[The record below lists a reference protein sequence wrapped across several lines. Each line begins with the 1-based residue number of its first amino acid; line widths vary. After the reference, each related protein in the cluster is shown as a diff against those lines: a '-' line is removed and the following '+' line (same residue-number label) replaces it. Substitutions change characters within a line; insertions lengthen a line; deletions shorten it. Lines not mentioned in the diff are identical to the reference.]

1 MQNKGVVRLFAIVFA
16 LACLW
21 ELSFTFVSNR
31 VQSQAMEATMGDQE
45 KMAAYLDSMNT
56 QEVFLSYTYKEVKQ
70 KEINLG
76 LDLKGGMNVILEVS
90 VKDIIKS
97 LSGDSQ
103 DPVFLEALRN
113 ADKEQSNSQDS
124 YLNIFF
130 QELDK
135 ANEASGNPRAYS
147 APAFFGTKDMTESV
161 GFNAED
167 QLIKQEITLDVKA
180 AIANV
185 YTVLRARI
193 DQFGVVQPNIQPIEG
208 TGRILVELPGVKEPE
223 RVRKL
228 LQSTAELEF
237 WKLHHGAEMLNFL
250 NEANLKLRDVLDA
263 PGSASSASN
272 TTNGGNADL
281 SSDLLGLEDVEST
294 SATADS
300 GVSSLDSLTE
310 GSDSA
315 DVASSFNP
323 LFAVIYPNVNQQG
336 MPQGGPI
343 VGFARI
349 QDTSKVN
356 QYLSMPQV
364 RSLLPGNL
372 RYTEF
377 LWTAKPDDN
386 ETMYLLA
393 IQGNREGIAPLDGGA
408 VTDARQ
414 DYDEYGKPIV
424 SMAMNPLGSSKWQ
437 KITREAASE
446 EPKRSVAVVLDNH
459 IYSYPTVQGE
469 ISGGRTQIYGQFSL
483 EEAED
488 LANILRAGKL
498 PAPARIIQAD
508 VVGPSLGKEAIS
520 ASLTSFV
527 IALIAVMIYMIF
539 YYSRAGVIA
548 DFTLLL
554 NMFFIFGILDAIGA
568 VLTLPGM
575 AGIVLTI
582 GMAVDAN
589 VLIFER
595 IREELR
601 NGKGMS
607 LAIKDGFRL
616 SYSSIID
623 ANVTTLL
630 TGIILYAFGT
640 GPIRGFATTL
650 IIGILSSLFCA
661 IFVSRLV
668 FEWRLKG
675 KKTIDFATKFSDGWF
690 ANVNVDFLNKRKMA
704 YIISGVVIALS
715 LGSLFTKGLNLGV
728 DFVGGRSY
736 QVRFDQPVNT
746 AELTTALSAVFVD
759 AEGNASTPQ
768 VKTLG
773 SSNQVVVTTKYR
785 IQDNGQDVEEDV
797 IQKLYTGVSPF
808 FAEELPIEK
817 FKMDEEEGVGLK
829 ASRQVGPTIADDIK
843 KSAVWS
849 VLFSLIVIFIY
860 ILIRFKKWQFSL
872 GAVAALSHDVII
884 VLGAFSIFNGIL
896 PFQLEID
903 QAFIAALLTVV
914 GYSLNDT
921 VVVFDR
927 IREYHSH
934 YHTKRSM
941 LDIINGALNGT
952 LSRTFNTSITTFFV
966 LLIIFLFGGEVIRG
980 FMFAILLGIT
990 VGTYSSLF
998 IATPVMFDSQKK
1010 EDTDK

>member
-1 MQNKGVVRLFAIVFA
+1 
-16 LACLW
+16 
-21 ELSFTFVSNR
+21 
-31 VQSQAMEATMGDQE
+31 
-45 KMAAYLDSMNT
+45 
-56 QEVFLSYTYKEVKQ
+56 
-70 KEINLG
+70 
-76 LDLKGGMNVILEVS
+76 
-90 VKDIIKS
+90 
-97 LSGDSQ
+97 
-103 DPVFLEALRN
+103 
-113 ADKEQSNSQDS
+113 
-124 YLNIFF
+124 
-130 QELDK
+130 
-135 ANEASGNPRAYS
+135 
-147 APAFFGTKDMTESV
+147 
-161 GFNAED
+161 
-167 QLIKQEITLDVKA
+167 
-180 AIANV
+180 
-185 YTVLRARI
+185 
-193 DQFGVVQPNIQPIEG
+193 
-208 TGRILVELPGVKEPE
+208 
-223 RVRKL
+223 
-228 LQSTAELEF
+228 
-237 WKLHHGAEMLNFL
+237 
-250 NEANLKLRDVLDA
+250 
-263 PGSASSASN
+263 
-272 TTNGGNADL
+272 
-281 SSDLLGLEDVEST
+281 
-294 SATADS
+294 
-300 GVSSLDSLTE
+300 
-310 GSDSA
+310 
-315 DVASSFNP
+315 
-323 LFAVIYPNVNQQG
+323 
-336 MPQGGPI
+336 
-343 VGFARI
+343 
-349 QDTSKVN
+349 
-356 QYLSMPQV
+356 
-364 RSLLPGNL
+364 
-372 RYTEF
+372 
-377 LWTAKPDDN
+377 
-386 ETMYLLA
+386 
-393 IQGNREGIAPLDGGA
+393 
-408 VTDARQ
+408 
-414 DYDEYGKPIV
+414 
-424 SMAMNPLGSSKWQ
+424 
-437 KITREAASE
+437 
-446 EPKRSVAVVLDNH
+446 
-459 IYSYPTVQGE
+459 
-469 ISGGRTQIYGQFSL
+469 
-483 EEAED
+483 
-488 LANILRAGKL
+488 
-498 PAPARIIQAD
+498 
-508 VVGPSLGKEAIS
+508 
-520 ASLTSFV
+520 
-527 IALIAVMIYMIF
+527 MIF